1 MSPTGSGR
9 HQRLPL
15 LRGSPLFLDL
25 HQDELELIA
34 ELCQELEFSEGETIL
49 QHGGPGGTLFIV
61 ISGRAMIVRE
71 DDRGVES
78 ALAVVG
84 EGEFFGEMSVL
95 DRSERSATVKALE
108 PVRCLALTTEDLY
121 SFARIF
127 MNGFTL
133 VVINIARALSRRLRI
148 TTDQLMA
155 VEGSQ
160 REVNPPP
167 GLRLDSGAGGGLP
180 S

>member
-1 MSPTGSGR
+1 MSPIGSGR
-9 HQRLPL
+9 HQRLHL

-34 ELCQELEFSEGETIL
+34 ELCQELEFGEGEIIL

-61 ISGRAMIVRE
+61 VSGQAVVLRQ
-71 DDRGVES
+71 DDRGAES
-78 ALAVVG
+78 QLAVVG
-84 EGEFFGEMSVL
+84 PGEFFGEMSVL
-95 DRSERSATVKALE
+95 DRSERSATVRALR
-108 PVRCLALTTEDLY
+108 PVLCLALTTEDLY

-133 VVINIARALSRRLRI
+133 VVINIARALSRRLRM

-155 VEGSQ
+155 VEGSS
-160 REVNPPP
+160 VVCKPPE
-167 GLRLDSGAGGGLP
+167 GLP
-180 S
+180 P